1 MHDAEDEG
9 VPRAPVVLDERRAQ
23 VHLGEED
30 GDGSSGNKK
39 KKLWYLDSGANNHM
53 IGEREAFSELDTGV
67 VGIVKFG
74 DGSRAEI

>member
-1 MHDAEDEG
+1 MHGAEEEV

-30 GDGSSGNKK
+30 GDDSGDD

-53 IGEREAFSELDTGV
+53 TGEREAFSELDP
-67 VGIVKFG
+67 
-74 DGSRAEI
+74 GSSEQ